1 MGSAAHR
8 KSEYVI
14 LQQPFAQPRVGG
26 QYRRKV
32 CASVCQ
38 RVPACASVCQRVP
51 ACASVCRDTGVANE
65 LPEAA
70 RSPKSQ
76 SPIARLPAG
85 LSLGIGFCSF
95 AYDGTS

>member
-38 RVPACASVCQRVP
+38 RVPVCAATQESQMSFRKRHGAQR
-51 ACASVCRDTGVANE
+51 
-65 LPEAA
+65 A
-70 RSPKSQ
+70 R
-76 SPIARLPAG
+76 SPIARVPAG

-95 AYDGTS
+95 AYDGTF